1 MTGHCMNNVKTSGK
15 HLLAL
20 FIILLVLGGC
30 RTPREA
36 EKAPATV
43 VSASYAE
50 VLMKNIVENN
60 FDFQW
65 LGTRFSGSASL
76 DGKSY
81 PLAGTLRMRK
91 DSAIYI
97 SVTPILGQE
106 VARLLVTADSVKFL
120 NRLESN
126 YYIGGTEFFT
136 QMFKASLDFDIL
148 QAILT
153 GNDFRNAT
161 NQSASYKKSKD
172 EIEIFHAARNLGGK
186 NSRFVF
192 QQQLWVNKDNYR
204 ILKNHIT
211 ESGTGRNLQATYSE
225 HNQVSGKLLP
235 HQIDIQFSDAGTQA
249 QISMKYSRLTVN
261 VPQTM
266 EFSIPR
272 RFEKMELR

>member
-1 MTGHCMNNVKTSGK
+1 MNKNKS
-15 HLLAL
+15 HLKLWLFGFTAL
-20 FIILLVLGGC
+20 ITIAGC

-36 EKAPATV
+36 ERAPSV
-43 VSASYAE
+43 EVSKSYAE
-50 VLMKNIVENN
+50 MLMKNVVDNN
-60 FDFQW
+60 FDFEW

-97 SVTPILGQE
+97 SVTPIMGQE

-126 YYIGGTEFFT
+126 YYVGGTEFFT
-136 QMFKASLDFDIL
+136 RMFNASLDFDIL
-148 QAILT
+148 QALFT
-153 GNDFRNAT
+153 GNDFRNASNNT
-161 NQSASYKKSKD
+161 ATYKKSKD
-172 EIEIFHAARNLGGK
+172 EIEISHSARNLGGK

-192 QQQLWVNKDNYR
+192 QQQLWVHKDNYR
-204 ILKNHIT
+204 ILRNHIT
-211 ESGTGRNLQATYSE
+211 ETATGRTLRASYSE

-235 HQIDIQFSDAGTQA
+235 HQIDIQFSDKGTQG
-249 QISMKYSRLTVN
+249 QVSMKYSRLTVN
-261 VPQTM
+261 VPQIM

-272 RFEKMELR
+272 RFEKMDLR